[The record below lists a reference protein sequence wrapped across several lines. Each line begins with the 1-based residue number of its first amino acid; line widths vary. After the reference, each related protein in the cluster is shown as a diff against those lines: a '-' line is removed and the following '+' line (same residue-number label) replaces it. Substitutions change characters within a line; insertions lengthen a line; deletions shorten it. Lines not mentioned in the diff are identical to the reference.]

1 MNFFLILF
9 CLFASNA
16 ALEYGFTDVVIK
28 TEIYS
33 TSKISSSVRD
43 TCWKMI
49 VRNQHVYHLNEQDKY
64 QSWKKNN
71 LNAPETDLALDRL
84 SPLFDFD
91 ANEELKK
98 LVFFYVLDDSTSR
111 VIVYNED
118 KISLQYQGN
127 QNILNL
133 TLNFTPRQI
142 LLMAILLISFIKHQS

>member
-16 ALEYGFTDVVIK
+16 ALEYDFTDVAIK

-33 TSKISSSVRD
+33 TSKISSSVND
-43 TCWKMI
+43 TCSKMI
-49 VRNQHVYHLNEQDKY
+49 VRNQHVYHLNRLQSKY

-84 SPLFDFD
+84 SKLTDFD

-98 LVFFYVLDDSTSR
+98 LVFYQNPNR

-118 KISLQYQGN
+118 NISL
-127 QNILNL
+127 
-133 TLNFTPRQI
+133 
-142 LLMAILLISFIKHQS
+142 